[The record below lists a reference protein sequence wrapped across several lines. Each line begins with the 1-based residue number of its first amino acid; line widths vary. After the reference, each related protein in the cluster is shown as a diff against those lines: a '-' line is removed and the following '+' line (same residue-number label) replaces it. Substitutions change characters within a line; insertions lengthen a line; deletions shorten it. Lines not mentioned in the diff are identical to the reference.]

1 MTRKLS
7 AIQNWCRRSIRPYL
21 VIISLL
27 IFMIVLLIV
36 LIYYARRII
45 PAVLSIFVSIICLIF
60 LVVIFITHYLET
72 KDFWLRIYPFDN
84 KTTIDVIEKVMIS
97 QKLNYRKLS
106 CSGQIK
112 KFVLKYEEIFDIE
125 DSEISIKVN
134 EEVSGGS
141 IVYLGP
147 IRRDNVMVIENLKQS
162 LDNAFRPKV
171 VSY

>member
-1 MTRKLS
+1 MTRKPS
-7 AIQNWCRRSIRPYL
+7 ALQNWCRRSIIPYI

-36 LIYYARRII
+36 LIYFVRRII
-45 PAVLSIFVSIICLIF
+45 PAILSIFVSIMCLIF
-60 LVVIFITHYLET
+60 LVVLFISHYLET
-72 KDFWLRIYPFDN
+72 KDFWLRIYSFDK
-84 KTTIDVIEKVMIS
+84 KTTVIVIEKVLIA
-97 QKLNYRKLS
+97 QKLNYRKLNR
-106 CSGQIK
+106 SGQTK

-125 DSEISIKVN
+125 DNDISIKVN

-171 VSY
+171 V